1 MHGLK
6 IDDLIPFC
14 PEIAEE
20 DELTQALIIEHI
32 KTSLRR
38 EEIKAGVTLKENI
51 DAGVTGKTVAFFVF
65 GKVAADIIDAKNSI
79 IERDSVIDRDSV
91 SSYSQTQGDMTLSYT
106 IKAAQRYGTFKGDDL
121 ELLGFSTLKTG
132 HINW

>member
-6 IDDLIPFC
+6 IEDLIPFC

-20 DELTQALIIEHI
+20 DELIQALIIEHI

-38 EEIKAGVTLKENI
+38 EENKAGVTLKENI
-51 DAGVTGKTVAFFVF
+51 DAGVTGRTVAFFVF
-65 GKVAADIIDAKNSI
+65 SKIAGDIIDAKNSI
-79 IERDSVIDRDSV
+79 IERDSVIDTDAV
-91 SSYSQTQGDMTLSYT
+91 SSYTQTQGDMTLSYT

>member
-6 IDDLIPFC
+6 IDDIIPFC

-20 DELTQALIIEHI
+20 DELIQALIIEHI

-51 DAGVTGKTVAFFVF
+51 DAGLTGKNVAFFVF
-65 GKVAADIIDAKNSI
+65 GKIAGDIIDAKNANI
-79 IERDSVIDRDSV
+79 DRDAVIDRDSV
-91 SSYSQTQGDMTLSYT
+91 SSFSQTQGDMSISYT
-106 IKAAQRYGTFKGDDL
+106 IKSAQRYGTFKGDDL
-121 ELLGFSTLKTG
+121 ELLGFNTLRTG
-132 HINW
+132 HING